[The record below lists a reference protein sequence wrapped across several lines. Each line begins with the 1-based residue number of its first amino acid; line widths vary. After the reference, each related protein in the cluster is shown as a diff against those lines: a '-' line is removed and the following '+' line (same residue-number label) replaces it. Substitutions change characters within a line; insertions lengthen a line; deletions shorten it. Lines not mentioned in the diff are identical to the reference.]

1 MEEYNKKE
9 ESEPIQHSSGLTGKP
24 GGAEPSGPSPE
35 QMPQEELLSTFLDAL
50 PVGVHLYE
58 LRKDNSLVFIG
69 ANRDADRIL
78 GLDNRQFVG
87 KTIEEAFPSLA
98 DTRVPEN
105 YRMVALTGER
115 WQQEQFFYQDN
126 RIEGA
131 FDVHAVRLA
140 PGRIAVAFIDVTAH
154 IRVQEELRNE
164 KAAYQRLIES
174 IEQGHFIYS
183 HDCKGVFT
191 YLSPSITK
199 ILGYREDEFKKHYT
213 AHLTDNP
220 ENAKAVR
227 HTDLSLQGRKQPPY
241 TVEIF
246 HKDGSIRWLEVVE
259 VPVFD
264 HAGQVI
270 AVEGIAH
277 DITSRKKA
285 DEALRQNEQRF
296 AQMNDALPVAV
307 YEADTNGRLTYVNAT
322 GFEMFGYTL
331 AEFNAGINIMQTI
344 IPEERDLAQTRFL
357 ELLQGRETYF
367 REYSALRKDGSTFPV
382 IISSR
387 PIIHDGAVTGIR
399 GIVTDITDRKRAE
412 DELKKSEASYRDI
425 FNATTVSLW
434 EEDHQEVKRE
444 LSRLRGQGISD
455 IRAYLDQHPEF
466 LQQAVRML
474 KVISV
479 NDATLR
485 LYKAADREELIRSLD
500 KVFVPETSVAL
511 TEVLMAIAEGRR
523 HVEVETVNRTLAG
536 EKINIL
542 LAVTIPDLADDT
554 TPLLVSILDI
564 TERKRLAAEH
574 QKMEKLESLGILAGG
589 IAHDFNNLLTAI
601 LGNISLAEA
610 SVNSLETRE
619 ILLNAEKACLRARNL
634 TQQLMSFS
642 RGGQPIKTPVSY
654 ARVIED
660 TTLFSLRG
668 SATRCVFRLSHDLW
682 PGIADEGQI
691 SQVISNL
698 VINADQAMSGS
709 GQITIE
715 AENIVISNTESLPL
729 QPGNYVKISV
739 IDQGPGIPRENLA
752 KIIDPYFTTKENGSG
767 LGLSVV
773 YSIVRN
779 HGGHLTVHSQ
789 QGRGATFAVYLPASP
804 GVVPGDPSERQKQH
818 PGSGRILVM
827 DDEETVRNVTAEILK
842 SLGYEVTTAHDGA
855 EALELYTRA
864 MKTNTPYDVVIM
876 DLTIVGGMGGKEAVQ
891 RLIDIDPTVR
901 AIVSSGYSNDP
912 VMSHF
917 RDYGF
922 SECIAKPYRSADLAA
937 LLRRM
942 LDQST

>member
-1 MEEYNKKE
+1 
-9 ESEPIQHSSGLTGKP
+9 
-24 GGAEPSGPSPE
+24 
-35 QMPQEELLSTFLDAL
+35 MPQEELPGSFLDAL

-58 LRKDNSLVFIG
+58 LQKDNRLVFIG
-69 ANRDADRIL
+69 ANREADRLL
-78 GLDNRQFVG
+78 GLDNRQFIG

-98 DTRVPEN
+98 ATEVPEC

-115 WQQEQFFYQDN
+115 WQQERLFYQDN

-131 FDVHAVRLA
+131 FDVHAVRIA
-140 PGRIAVAFIDVTAH
+140 PGRIAATFINVTSH

-199 ILGYREDEFKKHYT
+199 ILGYSQEEFRKHYT
-213 AHLTDNP
+213 TYLTDNP
-220 ENAKAVR
+220 ENAKVVR
-227 HTDLSLQGRKQPPY
+227 HTELSLQGVKQPPY
-241 TVEIF
+241 TLEIF
-246 HKDGSIRWLEVVE
+246 SKGGGVRWLEVVE

-264 HAGQVI
+264 HAGQVT

-277 DITSRKKA
+277 DITARKLA
-285 DEALRQNEQRF
+285 DQALLQSEQRF
-296 AQMNDALPVAV
+296 AQMNDALPVTV

-322 GFEMFGYTL
+322 GFEMFGY
-331 AEFNAGINIMQTI
+331 ASADYAAGINILQTI
-344 IPEERDLAQTRFL
+344 IPEERNRAQARFL

-367 REYSALRKDGSTFPV
+367 REYTALRKDGRTFPV
-382 IISSR
+382 VISSR

-412 DELKKSEASYRDI
+412 DELKKSEAGYRNI
-425 FNATTVSLW
+425 FDATMVSLW
-434 EEDHQEVKRE
+434 EEDHQEVKRK
-444 LSRLRGQGISD
+444 LSRLREQGITD
-455 IRAYLDQHPEF
+455 IRTYLNQHPEF
-466 LQQAVRML
+466 LQQAVTML
-474 KVISV
+474 KVMNV

-485 LYKAADREELIRSLD
+485 LYKAADKEELIRSLD
-500 KVFVPETSVAL
+500 KVFVPETAAAL
-511 TEVLMAIAEGRR
+511 REILIAIAEGRR
-523 HVEVETVNRTLAG
+523 HLEVETVNKTLAG

-542 LAVTIPDLADDT
+542 LAATIPDPADNVS
-554 TPLLVSILDI
+554 PLLVSILDI

-610 SVNSLETRE
+610 SVNSVETRD
-619 ILLNAEKACLRARNL
+619 ILLNAEKACLRARHL
-634 TQQLMSFS
+634 TQQLLAFS
-642 RGGQPIKTPVSY
+642 RGGQPIKTPVSF

-660 TTLFSLRG
+660 TALFSLRG
-668 SATRCVFRLSHDLW
+668 SATRCVFHLADGLW

-698 VINADQAMSGS
+698 VINADQAMNGS
-709 GQITIE
+709 GQVTIG
-715 AENIVISNTESLPL
+715 AVNVVINDGESLPL

-739 IDQGPGIPRENLA
+739 SDQGPGIPRKDLS
-752 KIIDPYFTTKENGSG
+752 KIFDPYFTTKENGSG

-773 YSIVRN
+773 YSVVRN

-789 QGRGATFAVYLPASP
+789 QGTGATFSVYLPASP
-804 GVVPGDPSERQKQH
+804 DLVPGDLSERPKQH
-818 PGSGRILVM
+818 LGSGSILVM
-827 DDEETVRNVTAEILK
+827 DDEEIVRNVTAEILR
-842 SLGYEVTTAHDGA
+842 SLGYEVMTAHDGA
-855 EALELYTRA
+855 EAIDLYTRA
-864 MKTNTPYDVVIM
+864 MKTATPFDVVIM

-891 RLIDIDPTVR
+891 RLIEIDPSVR

-922 SECIAKPYRSADLAA
+922 RECIVKPYRSADLAA